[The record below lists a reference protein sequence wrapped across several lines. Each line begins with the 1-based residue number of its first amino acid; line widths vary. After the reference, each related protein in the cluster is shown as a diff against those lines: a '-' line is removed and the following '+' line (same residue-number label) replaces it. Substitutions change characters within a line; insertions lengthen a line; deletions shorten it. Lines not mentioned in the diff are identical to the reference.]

1 MNSDPNPVPKN
12 LLPDLF
18 EFTLQRS
25 LVDKPREIQTTK
37 FKWLSEL
44 QVLEL
49 DYGTIAIHSKVSAE
63 QWRIFWDVL
72 SIIKLWKWKSS
83 YINPLLLDDYVIT
96 WDLKIKYNGIVLES
110 AGYNAFPGD
119 DSSDPEENEQ
129 FDKFVFAVRK
139 LRGVDDTTN

>member
-37 FKWLSEL
+37 FEWLSEL

-72 SIIKLWKWKSS
+72 GNIKLWKWKSS
-83 YINPLLLDDYVIT
+83 YNNPLLLDDYVIT

-139 LRGVDDTTN
+139 LRGGDDNTR

>member
-37 FKWLSEL
+37 FEWLSEL

-129 FDKFVFAVRK
+129 FDKFVFAVTK

>member
-1 MNSDPNPVPKN
+1 MNSDSNPAPKN
-12 LLPDLF
+12 HLPDLF

-25 LVDKPREIQTTK
+25 HVDKPREIQRTE

-44 QVLEL
+44 QVLQL
-49 DYGTIAIHSKVSAE
+49 DYGMIATHSKVSAE
-63 QWRIFWDVL
+63 QWQIFWDVL
-72 SIIKLWKWKSS
+72 SNIKLWKWKSS
-83 YINPLLLDDYVIT
+83 YNNPLILDDYLIT

-129 FDKFVFAVRK
+129 FDIFVFAVQK
-139 LRGVDDTTN
+139 LRGKDDNTH

>member
-37 FKWLSEL
+37 FEWLSEL

-72 SIIKLWKWKSS
+72 GIIKLWKWKSS

-139 LRGVDDTTN
+139 LRGVDDNTH